1 MRRLYMTC
9 LVIYFI
15 RRVKTQSLPSK
26 DFLIDFCIAT
36 LCCHF
41 GTVFIM
47 YSFLQYRTSQTP
59 SALVLPILGYSWN
72 CIQTIISRT
81 LPHLEWLIFKLMKN
95 KSMLWLPLL
104 CQLREGARAWYCT
117 TQIIVRHVT
126 AQMFNNMVRRD
137 KYVQRG
143 RDTWRKLRSC
153 DIQYLKVSEFSKFS
167 GYPSSQPVAVH
178 SPAWTL
184 RQSFQI
190 SHLSSGP
197 TLSKYLT
204 SELPV

>member
-1 MRRLYMTC
+1 
-9 LVIYFI
+9 
-15 RRVKTQSLPSK
+15 
-26 DFLIDFCIAT
+26 
-36 LCCHF
+36 
-41 GTVFIM
+41 M

-59 SALVLPILGYSWN
+59 SVLVLPILGYSWN

-81 LPHLEWLIFKLMKN
+81 LPHLDWLIFKLMKIN
-95 KSMLWLPLL
+95 PCYDYLSSVNLEKAPELGIVPHKSLFDTSLHKFLITWLG
-104 CQLREGARAWYCT
+104 E
-117 TQIIVRHVT
+117 I
-126 AQMFNNMVRRD
+126 NMYRD
-137 KYVQRG
+137 TEWE
-143 RDTWRKLRSC
+143 TWRKLRSC
-153 DIQYLKVSEFSKFS
+153 DIQYLKVSEFSEFS

-190 SHLSSGP
+190 SHLLSGP